1 MPGTVKLKMMA
12 ATQRRLSLTGKNSPT
27 HGMTAHEPSNDAATS
42 VVFRNLFRKTR
53 LTSLTC
59 RCRIV
64 RLCSVMGHRC
74 GDNSL
79 TQPRFLRIVAGLA
92 VCAEIKHGPPR
103 WGSGPIAD

>member
-12 ATQRRLSLTGKNSPT
+12 ATQCRLSLTGKNSPT

-53 LTSLTC
+53 LRSLTC

-79 TQPRFLRIVAGLA
+79 TQPRFLRIVAGL
-92 VCAEIKHGPPR
+92 VGWVGKTQNPPTL
-103 WGSGPIAD
+103 